1 MEVVGVVLGVLPLL
15 ISAIEHYEFFAPF
28 VCHSKFTRELQDFR
42 RKLDARKLLFRNH
55 CRLLLADL
63 VHEDLLEEMFHDGP
77 RHTSWRDKDI
87 NERIKRHLG
96 EPYEAYIDM
105 IKAIDGHI
113 EKLKEKTKG
122 FGTVLAPKTG
132 TETIGDHHWRQRV
145 GDYMKLAVRKKGL
158 DKDLDELKELNED
171 LRDLSRQIRD
181 LKKGHKNRLQASA
194 DHQAMTRTSHLS
206 SFHAIRKTS
215 ENLYQALARVSSCM
229 VHKEH
234 SATLCIVARPL
245 GKIHDPRI
253 RFNVAFRA
261 SMDGPVWI
269 NIESTI
275 TDASARGTIQV
286 IQRESEALPLVTCPK
301 RGADPLDT
309 QLAVTAGVFKVAKL
323 EHRCSSNASPLLRKQ
338 VTDTIGNESLS
349 SGSIGIPNLST
360 QNFCF
365 HIQQNAHNSTRST
378 ECCAGFL
385 REGACDHLLYLLP
398 NPLKSKSKSLAQIM
412 SSPSQD
418 LPQIRYSR
426 AERVRLAKLLAKA
439 FFTESSQPLWALDAP
454 HLSVRFP
461 NESKTFEPAHTQ
473 SLAQNR
479 TLFGLATILLELD
492 FEKPLSHMRL
502 PADVVENSPQDTEF
516 KTAKRLA
523 RSTFPGLGPDFRKI
537 IRKCLHCNFGIDET
551 DLTKSEELKSK
562 IHEEIICGL
571 EDLEQALRNCT
582 LVPNRTE

>member
-1 MEVVGVVLGVLPLL
+1 
-15 ISAIEHYEFFAPF
+15 
-28 VCHSKFTRELQDFR
+28 
-42 RKLDARKLLFRNH
+42 
-55 CRLLLADL
+55 
-63 VHEDLLEEMFHDGP
+63 MFKDGS
-77 RHTSWRDKDI
+77 RHNSWKDKDM
-87 NERIKRHLG
+87 NELVKRHLG
-96 EPYEAYIDM
+96 ESYEVYIDM

-113 EKLKEKTKG
+113 ERLKEKTKG
-122 FGTVLAPKTG
+122 FATVLAPKT
-132 TETIGDHHWRQRV
+132 ESEMIGDQHWRQRV
-145 GDYMKLAVRKKGL
+145 GDYMKLALRKKGL
-158 DKDLDELKELNED
+158 DRDLDALKELNED

-181 LKKGHKNRLQASA
+181 LKKGQKSRSQAIA

-206 SFHAIRKTS
+206 NFHAIRKTS

-229 VHKEH
+229 AHKEH
-234 SATLCIVARPL
+234 SATLCIDARPL
-245 GKIHDPRI
+245 GKIHDPRVK
-253 RFNVAFRA
+253 FNMTFCA
-261 SMDGPVWI
+261 SMNGPVWI

-286 IQRESEALPLVTCPK
+286 VQSESEALPLVTCLK
-301 RGADPLDT
+301 RRTDPFDT
-309 QLAVTAGVFKVAKL
+309 KLAATAEVFKVAKS
-323 EHRCSSNASPLLRKQ
+323 EQRRSTNTSPFLSKQ
-338 VTDTIGNESLS
+338 VTDTINNESLS
-349 SGSIGIPNLST
+349 SNTGIPNLST
-360 QNFCF
+360 KNFCF
-365 HIQQNAHNSTRST
+365 HIQQNAHNSTPSS

-398 NPLKSKSKSLAQIM
+398 NPLKSNSKSLAEIM

-426 AERVRLAKLLAKA
+426 AERVRLAKVLAKA
-439 FFTESSQPLWALDAP
+439 VLEYHDTHWLQESWRSQDIQFFTESSQPLQALDAP
-454 HLSVRFP
+454 HLSVHFP
-461 NESKTFEPAHTQ
+461 NKSNTLELAQTQ
-473 SLAQNR
+473 SLAQNS

-562 IHEEIICGL
+562 IHEEVICGL

-582 LVPNRTE
+582 LVQGKA